1 MSGQKL
7 QQWRQYLQWSHTT
20 SLPHQHYL
28 KLCRLHLL
36 LLHMMCLRPPRWTA
50 LWESTHAPAS
60 SSRDCLLSGLLPPPA
75 FSSSLCMSCLPLM
88 EFLLSVSSLFSHH
101 IFVLLSLRVIFPVYL
116 SSSFPAPFSFFYD
129 LFSLTLLT
137 HSLTFYVS
145 YIKFY
150 SYMHVIKLWQIGKA
164 IHSRERTVQWYGR
177 DEIGRGIN
185 WYALWVNLLS
195 HTKYVVILICFV
207 L

>member
-1 MSGQKL
+1 MIPHYFTPSSTL
-7 QQWRQYLQWSHTT
+7 SWTVPPSFTPPSHDVFESVRAAQVDQDCPSFFFSWLSALWTPP
-20 SLPHQHYL
+20 SS
-28 KLCRLHLL
+28 CLL
-36 LLHMMCLRPPRWTA
+36 LLTVHVVSPLN
-50 LWESTHAPAS
+50 
-60 SSRDCLLSGLLPPPA
+60 GI
-75 FSSSLCMSCLPLM
+75 SSLCLR
-88 EFLLSVSSLFSHH
+88 LFSHH

-116 SSSFPAPFSFFYD
+116 RSSSPAPFSFFYD

-145 YIKFY
+145 YIKLY
-150 SYMHVIKLWQIGKA
+150 SYTHMIKLWQIGKA
-164 IHSRERTVQWYGR
+164 IYSRERTVQWYGR

-195 HTKYVVILICFV
+195 HIKYVVILICFV